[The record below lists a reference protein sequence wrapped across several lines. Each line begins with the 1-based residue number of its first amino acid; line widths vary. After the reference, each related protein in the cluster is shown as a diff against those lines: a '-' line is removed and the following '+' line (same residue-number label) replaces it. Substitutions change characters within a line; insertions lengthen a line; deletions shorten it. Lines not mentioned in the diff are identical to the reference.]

1 MFWQWLLYSVHW
13 AVWAILGLIIVG
25 AVQYFWGWQ
34 KALAALG
41 VMAAVVLLGRSRQ
54 QGWEDKVKA
63 DLKAA
68 DKLIDRAVEA
78 RAKAEAEMAKN
89 PGKLR
94 EKDEFMRDD

>member
-1 MFWQWLLYSVHW
+1 MFWQWILYSVPW
-13 AVWAILGLIIVG
+13 WVWLILGLIIVG

-41 VMAAVVLLGRSRQ
+41 VVAAVVLLGKSRQ

-68 DKLIDRAVEA
+68 DKLITRAVAA
-78 RAKAEAEMAKN
+78 RARAEAEAARR
-89 PGKLR
+89 PEKLR
-94 EKDEFMRDD
+94 EDDGFRRD

>member
-1 MFWQWLLYSVHW
+1 MFWQWIMYSVPWPVW
-13 AVWAILGLIIVG
+13 AVLGLIVVG

-41 VMAAVVLLGRSRQ
+41 VVAAVVLLGRSRQ

-68 DKLIDRAVEA
+68 DKLIDRAVAA
-78 RAKAEAEMAKN
+78 RAKAEAEMAKH
-89 PGKLR
+89 PEKLR
-94 EKDEFMRDD
+94 EDDGFRRD

>member
-1 MFWQWLLYSVHW
+1 MFWQWLIYSVPWPVW
-13 AVWAILGLIIVG
+13 AVLGLIIVG

-41 VMAAVVLLGRSRQ
+41 VLAAVVLLGRARQ

-89 PGKLR
+89 PDKLR
-94 EKDEFMRDD
+94 DDDGFRRD